1 MKLRLLILLTTAL
14 CGLCTAAAQPAPEKT
29 TPREGI
35 FTFGPGTTISADREL
50 ASLAEYAAEYLG
62 CGVRNGMAG
71 EGSVVLTLDAPDGE
85 PSEAYTLD
93 IAPDHIQIGSSTCG
107 GVFNGLQQLFR
118 LLPPEVY
125 ARRGIAP
132 GTGIACVRIE
142 DKPRFG
148 YRGMMLD
155 VARTW
160 IGMDEVKRY
169 IDLFSYHNINKLHL
183 HLSDDEG
190 WRIEILSHP
199 ELTEI
204 GGFRGGDSP
213 VRPVYGKWS
222 EKYGGYFKQSEM
234 RELIRYAALRN
245 IEIIPE
251 IDLPGHSRNIASV
264 HPEIRCNYPPDTVST
279 NGYDYR
285 SAWCVAREENYALL
299 GDILG
304 ELCELFPS
312 EYIHVGGDE
321 VDMTQWKCCPDCQ
334 ALMRQRGMA
343 DPHQLEDLFMQR
355 MAAILGANG
364 KRPAVWNEAVATGDL
379 AHDSRVYGWQSVKAC
394 LDATAKGYETVVMPG
409 EYFYFDMRQTP
420 HEDGHDW
427 AAIFDAK
434 KVFGFDFTDKGFG
447 PEQMRNVVGLQAA
460 FFSEAYVSHEPE
472 KPDYLDYMC
481 FPRICALARI
491 AWRGNGESWDAYY
504 KGLVEK
510 HYDRM
515 AAMGIR
521 FRLFPP
527 KVSYKEGAFTVTADD
542 GSEIYYTEGDAPEEH
557 RYSRPLKTG
566 KPHLYRFFTRYKTGR
581 SPYVADKSYYRTLA
595 PAVAITT
602 SMGESRQFPLA
613 NAAGY
618 KGLSR
623 TARACRQQDWV
634 LYTFEQPVK
643 CREMYLQT
651 GNRQLPK
658 TIITTGYAEVS
669 YDGATYERAGD
680 LEKGSITL
688 KPGRAVKAVRIVSTC
703 DDNGTPYVTIQPPQ
717 IKPVL

>member
-50 ASLAEYAAEYLG
+50 APLAEYAAEYLG

-169 IDLFSYHNINKLHL
+169 INLFSYHNINKLHL

-299 GDILG
+299 ADILG
-304 ELCELFPS
+304 ELCALFPS

-321 VDMTQWKCCPDCQ
+321 VDMTQWKRCPDCQ

-355 MAAILGANG
+355 MAAILSANG
-364 KRPAVWNEAVATGDL
+364 KRPAVWNEAVTTGDL
-379 AHDSRVYGWQSVKAC
+379 AHDSRVYSWQSVKAC

-434 KVFGFDFTDKGFG
+434 KVFGFDFTDKGFS

-491 AWRGNGESWDAYY
+491 AWRGNGEGWDAYY

-527 KVSYKEGAFTVTADD
+527 KVSYKDGAFTVTADD

-557 RYSRPLKTG
+557 RYTRPVKTG

-581 SPYVADKSYYRTLA
+581 SPYVADKSYYRTLT